1 MEHKNLTI
9 VLQYAN
15 DIVNGKKIACK
26 ETIQAAQRFL
36 DDLEDERYEL
46 RAKDAEFC
54 IQIIEKTF
62 VHIKRTKTGQAYI
75 LEDWQRFIIYNVAAI
90 YLQGTN
96 ERKYKEAFI
105 FLPRKN
111 SKTFFASAL
120 AWALS
125 LMERNYYSVLYI
137 IATKL
142 DRALESF
149 DNILENLEAMG
160 EKKNFRILNNNS
172 EHSINR
178 SFYDSD
184 GLKTGAIKIQAL
196 ASDAKKADGLN
207 ANIIIL
213 DEIHGYKNANEYFVY
228 KQAMKA
234 YINKLLIGITTAGN
248 NMNSFCYQR
257 LLYCQKILDQE
268 VEDEQYFVFITKAD
282 NPDDYTNPV
291 EHEKANPNYGV
302 TIREQDIM
310 AEAMQ
315 AQNDPSARSEF
326 LNKSLNI
333 YTNTMAAYF
342 DIGEVQVSDETAYAI
357 LRDKINSQGRVIGI
371 NKPIPIEEL
380 AKLPIQWVGGADLS
394 KMFDLTGA
402 AIYGRYEDIDITIT
416 HGFMPITQAKS
427 KADEDNIPFFWWK
440 DQGWLTLTN
449 SELVDYEE
457 VVKWFKNMKQLGFKI
472 KAVAFDKYNSRDF
485 VRSMEKAKFKMEE
498 AGQQFWKKSEAFREI
513 ERKIKEKKFTYL
525 SSKAFEYCI
534 SNVKANEDAEER
546 VRFEKV
552 AENFRI
558 DLFDAT
564 VVAVKQA
571 IIIRDKSRKFN
582 TWF

>member
-1 MEHKNLTI
+1 MEFKNLET
-9 VLQYAN
+9 VKSYAKAVV
-15 DIVNGKKIACK
+15 DGSKIACK
-26 ETIQAAQRFL
+26 ELIQAAQRFL
-36 DDLEDERYEL
+36 DDLEDERYEI

-54 IQIIEKTF
+54 IGIIEKTF
-62 VHIKRTKTGQAYI
+62 VHIKGTAKGQPYI
-75 LEDWQRFIIYNVAAI
+75 LEDWQRFIVYNVAAI

-125 LMERNYYSVLYI
+125 LLERNYFSVLYI
-137 IATKL
+137 VATKL
-142 DRALESF
+142 DRALEGF
-149 DNILENLEAMG
+149 NNILENLEMMG
-160 EKKNFRILNNNS
+160 EKQNFRVLDNNS

-178 SFYDSD
+178 SFYDAD
-184 GLKTGAIKIQAL
+184 GRKTGAMKIQAL

-207 ANIIIL
+207 ANIFIL
-213 DEIHGYKNANEYFVY
+213 DEIHAYKNANEYFVY
-228 KQAMKA
+228 KQAQKA
-234 YINKLLIGITTAGN
+234 YVNKLLIGITTAGS

-257 LLYCQKILDQE
+257 LNYCQKVLNKE
-268 VEDEQYFVFITKAD
+268 VEDEQYFIFICKAD
-282 NPDDYTNPV
+282 NPDDYTNPI
-291 EHEKANPNYGV
+291 EHEKANPNYNV
-302 TIREQDIM
+302 TIRAADIM
-310 AEAMQ
+310 ADAMQ
-315 AQNDPSARSEF
+315 AQNDPSARDEF

-333 YTNTMAAYF
+333 YTNTMSSYF
-342 DIGEVQVSDETAYAI
+342 NMAEVQISDEAA
-357 LRDKINSQGRVIGI
+357 
-371 NKPIPIEEL
+371 NKELEAKLGGPVTLEAL
-380 AKLPIQWVGGADLS
+380 AKLPVQWFGGADLS

-402 AIYGRYEDIDITIT
+402 CIYGRYEEIDITIT
-416 HGFMPITQAKS
+416 HGFIPVTQAKA
-427 KADEDNIPFFWWK
+427 KAEEDNIPFFWWEE
-440 DQGWLTLTN
+440 QGWLTMTN

-457 VVKWFKNMKQLGFKI
+457 VVKWFKKMKEMGFKV

-485 VRSMEKAKFKMEE
+485 VRSMERQKFRMEE

-513 ERKIKEKKFTYL
+513 ERKIKSKQFTYL
-525 SSKAFEYCI
+525 QSKAFEYCI

-552 AENFRI
+552 GDNFRI

-571 IIIRDKSRKFN
+571 IIARDKKTKLN
-582 TWF
+582 TWL

>member
-1 MEHKNLTI
+1 MNYAKSI
-9 VLQYAN
+9 VS
-15 DIVNGKKIACK
+15 GKKIACK
-26 ETIQAAQRFL
+26 ELIQAAQRFL
-36 DDLEDERYEL
+36 DDLNDERYEIKH
-46 RAKDAEFC
+46 KDAEFV
-54 IQIIEKTF
+54 IGIIEKTF
-62 VHIKRTKTGQAYI
+62 VHIKGTAKGKPFI
-75 LEDWQRFIIYNVAAI
+75 LEDWERFICYNVAAI
-90 YLQGTN
+90 YLAGTD

-125 LMERNYYSVLYI
+125 LLERKYFSVLYI

-142 DRALESF
+142 DRALEAF
-149 DNILENLEAMG
+149 NNILENLEMMG
-160 EKKNFRILNNNS
+160 EKQNFRVLDNNS

-178 SFYDSD
+178 SFYDAD
-184 GLKTGAIKIQAL
+184 GSKIGAMKIQAL
-196 ASDAKKADGLN
+196 AADSKKADGLN
-207 ANIIIL
+207 GNIFIL
-213 DEIHGYKNANEYFVY
+213 DEIHAYKSANDYFVY

-257 LLYCQKILDQE
+257 LQYCQKILNKE
-268 VEDEQYFVFITKAD
+268 VEDEQYFIFITKAD
-282 NPDDYTNPV
+282 NPEDYTNPI

-302 TIREQDIM
+302 TIREADIM
-310 AEAMQ
+310 AEALQ

-342 DIGEVQVSDETAYAI
+342 DMGEIQVSDEEAYQNLKAKMK
-357 LRDKINSQGRVIGI
+357 LPED
-371 NKPIPIEEL
+371 KPIPIEAI
-380 AKLPIQWVGGADLS
+380 AKLPVQWFGGADLS

-402 AIYGRYEDIDITIT
+402 CIYGRYEEIDITIT
-416 HGFMPITQAKS
+416 HGFIPITQAKA

-440 DQGWLTLTN
+440 DCGWLTMTN

-457 VVKWFKNMKQLGFKI
+457 VVKWFKNMRNLGFKI

-485 VRSMEKAKFKMEE
+485 VRSMEKQRFKMEE

-513 ERKIKEKKFTYL
+513 ERKIKAKQFTFL
-525 SSKAFEYCI
+525 SNKAFEYCI

-552 AENFRI
+552 GDNFRI

-571 IIIRDKSRKFN
+571 IIARDKNSKIN
-582 TWF
+582 TWFN

>member
-1 MEHKNLTI
+1 LERKNFNR
-9 VLQYAN
+9 VLNYAN
-15 DIVNGKKIACK
+15 EIVNRKKIACK
-26 ETIQAAQRFL
+26 ELIQAAQRFL
-36 DDLEDERYEL
+36 DDLENDQYEI
-46 RAKDAEFC
+46 RHKDAEFC
-54 IQIIEKTF
+54 IGIIEKTF
-62 VHIKRTKTGQAYI
+62 IHIKGTAKGKPYI
-75 LEDWQRFIIYNVAAI
+75 LEDWQLFIIYNVAAI
-90 YLQGTN
+90 YLKGTD

-111 SKTFFASAL
+111 SKTFFASAI

-125 LMERNYYSVLYI
+125 LLERKYYSVLYI
-137 IATKL
+137 VATKL
-142 DRALESF
+142 DRALEAF
-149 DNILENLEAMG
+149 NNILENLEAMG
-160 EKKNFRILNNNS
+160 EKQNFRVLDNNS

-178 SFYDSD
+178 SFYDEE
-184 GLKTGAIKIQAL
+184 GIKTGAIKIQAL
-196 ASDAKKADGLN
+196 AADSKKADGLN
-207 ANIIIL
+207 GNIFIL
-213 DEIHGYKNANEYFVY
+213 DELHGYKSANDYFVY

-234 YINKLLIGITTAGN
+234 YINKLLIGITTAGS

-257 LLYCQKILDQE
+257 LQYCQKILNKE
-268 VEDEQYFVFITKAD
+268 VEDEQYFIFITKAD
-282 NPDDYTNPV
+282 DPEDYTNPI
-291 EHEKANPNYGV
+291 EHEKANPNYNV
-302 TIREQDIM
+302 TIRAVDIM
-310 AEAMQ
+310 ADAMQ

-342 DIGEVQVSDETAYAI
+342 EMGEVQVSDEEASKELKAK
-357 LRDKINSQGRVIGI
+357 LKIPED
-371 NKPIPIEEL
+371 KPIPLTAL
-380 AKLPIQWVGGADLS
+380 AKLPVQWFGGADLS

-402 AIYGRYEDIDITIT
+402 CIYGRYEEIDITIT
-416 HGFMPITQAKS
+416 HGFIPITQAKA
-427 KADEDNIPFFWWK
+427 KAEEDNIPFFWWK
-440 DQGWLTLTN
+440 DCGWLTMTN

-457 VVKWFKNMKQLGFKI
+457 VVKWFKSMRELGFKI

-485 VRSMEKAKFKMEE
+485 VRSMERQKFKMEE

-513 ERKIKEKKFTYL
+513 ERSIKKKAFTYL

-552 AENFRI
+552 GDNFRI

-571 IIIRDKSRKFN
+571 IIARDKNKKIN

>member
-1 MEHKNLTI
+1 MEHKNLEV
-9 VLQYAN
+9 VLNYAN
-15 DIVNGKKIACK
+15 NIISGKKIACK

-36 DDLEDERYEL
+36 DDLEDSRYEL
-46 RAKDAEFC
+46 RAKDAEFV
-54 IQIIEKTF
+54 IGIIEKTF
-62 VHIKRTKTGQAYI
+62 IHIKGTMKGKPYI

-90 YLQGTN
+90 YIAGTD

-111 SKTFFASAL
+111 TKTFFASAL

-142 DRALESF
+142 DRALEAF
-149 DNILENLEAMG
+149 NNILENLEAMG
-160 EKKNFRILNNNS
+160 EKQNFRILDNNS

-184 GLKTGAIKIQAL
+184 GKKTGAIKIQAL

-207 ANIIIL
+207 SNIIIL

-234 YINKLLIGITTAGN
+234 YVNKLLIGITTAGN

-257 LLYCQKILDQE
+257 LQYCQKILDKE
-268 VEDEQYFVFITKAD
+268 VEDEQYFIFITKAD
-282 NPDDYTNPV
+282 DPDNYTDPI
-291 EHEKANPNYGV
+291 EHEKANPNYNV
-302 TIREQDIM
+302 TIRSQDIM

-315 AQNDPSARSEF
+315 AQNDISARSEF

-333 YTNTMAAYF
+333 YTNTMSAYF
-342 DIGEVQVSDETAYAI
+342 NIGEVQVSDETAYAE
-357 LRDKINSQGRVIGI
+357 LKEKLKIPAD
-371 NKPIPIEEL
+371 KPIPLEAL
-380 AKLPIQWVGGADLS
+380 AALKIQWVGGADLS

-402 AIYGRYEDIDITIT
+402 AIYGRYEDIDIAIT
-416 HGFMPITQAKS
+416 HGFMPVTQAKA

-457 VVKWFKNMKQLGFKI
+457 VVKWFKAMRDKGFKVKI
-472 KAVAFDKYNSRDF
+472 VAFDKYNSRDF
-485 VRSMEKAKFKMEE
+485 VRSMERQKFKMEE

-525 SSKAFEYCI
+525 TSKAFEYCI

-546 VRFEKV
+546 IRFEKV

-571 IIIRDKSRKFN
+571 IIIRDKNSKLN

>member
-1 MEHKNLTI
+1 MLLEHKNFNG
-9 VLQYAN
+9 VLAYAN
-15 DIVNGKKIACK
+15 DIISGKRIACK
-26 ETIQAAQRFL
+26 ELKQACQRFL
-36 DDLEDERYEL
+36 DDLNDERYEL
-46 RAKDAEFC
+46 KNKDAEFC

-62 VHIKRTKTGQAYI
+62 VHIKGTAKGKPYL
-75 LEDWQRFIIYNVAAI
+75 LEDWQKFIIYNVAGI
-90 YLQGTN
+90 YLKGTN

-125 LMERNYYSVLYI
+125 LLERNYYSVLYI

-142 DRALESF
+142 DRALEAF
-149 DNILENLEAMG
+149 YNILENLEAMG
-160 EKKNFRILNNNS
+160 EKKNFRILDNNS

-178 SFYDSD
+178 SFYDAD
-184 GLKTGAIKIQAL
+184 GKKSGAIKIQAL

-207 ANIIIL
+207 GNIFVL
-213 DEIHGYKNANEYFVY
+213 DEIHAYKSANDYFVY

-234 YINKLLIGITTAGN
+234 YVNKLLIGITTAGS

-257 LLYCQKILDQE
+257 LQYCQKILNKE
-268 VEDEQYFVFITKAD
+268 VEDEQYFIFITKAD
-282 NPDDYTNPV
+282 NPDDYTNPI
-291 EHEKANPNYGV
+291 EHEKANPNYNV
-302 TIREQDIM
+302 TIRAQDIE

-333 YTNTMAAYF
+333 YTNTMSAYF
-342 DIGEVQVSDETAYAI
+342 DIGEVQYSDEEAYKELQAKLKIPKGKAI
-357 LRDKINSQGRVIGI
+357 PL
-371 NKPIPIEEL
+371 ETL
-380 AKLPIQWVGGADLS
+380 AKLPNVHWFGGADLS

-402 AIYGRYEDIDITIT
+402 CIYGRYEDIDITIA
-416 HGFMPITQAKS
+416 HGFIPITQAKA
-427 KADEDNIPFFWWK
+427 KAEEDNIPFFWWEEK
-440 DQGWLTLTN
+440 KWLTMTN

-457 VVKWFKNMKQLGFKI
+457 VVKWFKNMRDNIGFKI

-485 VRSMEKAKFKMEE
+485 VRSMEKQRFKMEE

-513 ERKIKEKKFTYL
+513 ERKIKAKQFTFL
-525 SSKAFEYCI
+525 ANKAFEYCI

-546 VRFEKV
+546 IRFEKV
-552 AENFRI
+552 GENFRI

-571 IIIRDKSRKFN
+571 IITRDKNKKIN

>member
-1 MEHKNLTI
+1 LEHKNLDT
-9 VLQYAN
+9 VLKYAN
-15 DIVNGKKIACK
+15 DIISGSKVACK
-26 ETIQAAQRFL
+26 ELKQAAQRFL
-36 DDLEDERYEL
+36 DDIKNPKYEL
-46 RAKDAEFC
+46 RAKDAEFV

-62 VHIKRTKTGQAYI
+62 VHIKGTAKGKPYK

-90 YLQGTN
+90 YIAGTN
-96 ERKYKEAFI
+96 ERKYKETFI

-125 LMERNYYSVLYI
+125 LLERNYYSVLYI

-142 DRALESF
+142 DRALEAF
-149 DNILENLEAMG
+149 DNILENLEVMG
-160 EKKNFRILNNNS
+160 EKDNFRILNNNS

-178 SFYDSD
+178 SFYDGD
-184 GLKTGAIKIQAL
+184 GRKTGAIKIQAL

-213 DEIHGYKNANEYFVY
+213 DEIHAYKNANEYFVY

-234 YINKLLIGITTAGN
+234 YVNKLLIGITTAGS

-257 LLYCQKILDQE
+257 LQYCQKVLAGE
-268 VEDEQYFVFITKAD
+268 VEDEQYFIFITKAD
-282 NPDDYTNPV
+282 DPEDYTNPI

-302 TIREQDIM
+302 TIRAQDIL
-310 AEAMQ
+310 AESLQ
-315 AQNDPSARSEF
+315 AQNDPSARDEF

-333 YTNTMAAYF
+333 YTNTMSAYF
-342 DIGEVQVSDETAYAI
+342 NMAEVQISDQAAA
-357 LRDKINSQGRVIGI
+357 
-371 NKPIPIEEL
+371 EEL
-380 AKLPIQWVGGADLS
+380 KQKLGALTIDKLAALPVQWYGGADLS

-402 AIYGRYEDIDITIT
+402 CIYGRYEEIDITIT
-416 HGFMPITQAKS
+416 HGFIPITQAKA
-427 KADEDNIPFFWWK
+427 KAEEDNIPFFWWK
-440 DQGWLTLTN
+440 DQHWLTMTN

-457 VVKWFKNMKQLGFKI
+457 VVKWFKAMREKGFKI

-485 VRSMEKAKFKMEE
+485 VRSMEKQRFKMEE

-513 ERKIKEKKFTYL
+513 ERKIKERKFTYL
-525 SSKAFEYCI
+525 TNKAFEYCI
-534 SNVKANEDAEER
+534 SNVKAVEDAEER

-552 AENFRI
+552 GDNFRI

-571 IIIRDKSRKFN
+571 IIARDKNSKLN

>member
-1 MEHKNLTI
+1 LEFKNLDT
-9 VLQYAN
+9 VLSYAKAVV
-15 DIVNGKKIACK
+15 DGSKVACK
-26 ETIQAAQRFL
+26 ELIQAAQRFL

-54 IQIIEKTF
+54 IGIIEKTF
-62 VHIKRTKTGQAYI
+62 VHIKGTAKGQPYI

-90 YLQGTN
+90 YIAGTN

-125 LMERNYYSVLYI
+125 LLERNYYSVLYI
-137 IATKL
+137 VATKL
-142 DRALESF
+142 DRALEGF
-149 DNILENLEAMG
+149 NNILENLEMMG
-160 EKKNFRILNNNS
+160 EKPNFRVLDNNS

-178 SFYDSD
+178 SFYDAD
-184 GLKTGAIKIQAL
+184 GRKTGAMKIQAL

-207 ANIIIL
+207 ANIFIL
-213 DEIHGYKNANEYFVY
+213 DEIHAYKNANEYFVY
-228 KQAMKA
+228 KQAQKA
-234 YINKLLIGITTAGN
+234 YVNKLLIGITTAGS

-257 LLYCQKILDQE
+257 LNYCQKVLNKE
-268 VEDEQYFVFITKAD
+268 VEDEQYFIFICKAD
-282 NPDDYTNPV
+282 NPDDYTNPI
-291 EHEKANPNYGV
+291 EHEKANPNYNV
-302 TIREQDIM
+302 TIRAADIM
-310 AEAMQ
+310 ADAMQ
-315 AQNDPSARSEF
+315 AQNDPSARDEF

-333 YTNTMAAYF
+333 YTNTMSSYF
-342 DIGEVQVSDETAYAI
+342 NMAEVQISDEAA
-357 LRDKINSQGRVIGI
+357 
-371 NKPIPIEEL
+371 NKELEAKLGGPVTLEAL
-380 AKLPIQWVGGADLS
+380 AKLPVQWFGGADLS

-402 AIYGRYEDIDITIT
+402 CIYGRYEEIDITIT
-416 HGFMPITQAKS
+416 HGFIPVTQAKA
-427 KADEDNIPFFWWK
+427 KAEEDNIPFFWWEE
-440 DQGWLTLTN
+440 QGWLTMTN

-457 VVKWFKNMKQLGFKI
+457 VVKWFKKMKEMGFKV

-485 VRSMEKAKFKMEE
+485 VRSMERQKFRMEE

-513 ERKIKEKKFTYL
+513 ERKIKSKQFTYL
-525 SSKAFEYCI
+525 QSKAFEYCI

-552 AENFRI
+552 GDNFRI

-571 IIIRDKSRKFN
+571 IIARDKKTKLN
-582 TWF
+582 TWL

>member
-1 MEHKNLTI
+1 MDHKNFET
-9 VLQYAN
+9 VLKYAN
-15 DIVNGKKIACK
+15 DIVSGSKIACK
-26 ETIQAAQRFL
+26 ELIQAAQRFL
-36 DDLEDERYEL
+36 DDLKDERYEL
-46 RAKDAEFC
+46 RAKDAEFV
-54 IQIIEKTF
+54 IGIIEKTF
-62 VHIKRTKTGQAYI
+62 VHIKGTAKGKPYL
-75 LEDWQRFIIYNVAAI
+75 LEDWQKFIVYNCAAI
-90 YLQGTN
+90 YLKETD

-120 AWALS
+120 SWALS
-125 LMERNYYSVLYI
+125 LLERNYYSVLYI
-137 IATKL
+137 VATKL
-142 DRALESF
+142 DRALEAF
-149 DNILENLEAMG
+149 NNILENLEAMG
-160 EKKNFRILNNNS
+160 EKENFRILDNNN

-178 SFYDSD
+178 SFYNNE
-184 GLKTGAIKIQAL
+184 GTKTGAIKIQAL
-196 ASDAKKADGLN
+196 AADEKKADGLN

-213 DEIHGYKNANEYFVY
+213 DEIHAYKSANAYFVY

-234 YINKLLIGITTAGN
+234 YINKLLIGITTAGS

-257 LLYCQKILDQE
+257 LQYCQKVLNKE
-268 VEDEQYFVFITKAD
+268 VEDEQYFIFITKAD
-282 NPDDYTNPV
+282 NPDDYTNPI
-291 EHEKANPNYGV
+291 EHEKANPNYRV
-302 TIREQDIM
+302 TIREADIM
-310 AEAMQ
+310 AEALQ

-333 YTNTMAAYF
+333 YTNTMSAYF
-342 DIGEVQVSDETAYAI
+342 DISEVQFSNEEAEKA
-357 LRDKINSQGRVIGI
+357 LRAKLKIAD
-371 NKPIPIEEL
+371 NKPIPIT
-380 AKLPIQWVGGADLS
+380 AIAALPIQWFGGADLS

-402 AIYGRYEDIDITIT
+402 CLYGRYEDIDITIT
-416 HGFMPITQAKS
+416 HGFIPITQAKA
-427 KADEDNIPFFWWK
+427 KAEEDNIPFFWWME
-440 DQGWLTLTN
+440 QGWLTMTN

-457 VVKWFKNMKQLGFKI
+457 VVKWFKAMREHGFKI
-472 KAVAFDKYNSRDF
+472 RAVAFDKYNSRDF
-485 VRSMEKAKFKMEE
+485 VRSMEKQRFKMEE

-552 AENFRI
+552 GDNFRI

-571 IIIRDKSRKFN
+571 IIARDKSTKIN

>member
-1 MEHKNLTI
+1 MNSILDGTK
-9 VLQYAN
+9 V
-15 DIVNGKKIACK
+15 ACK
-26 ETIQAAQRFL
+26 ELIQAAQRFL
-36 DDLEDERYEL
+36 DDLADPRYEL

-54 IQIIEKTF
+54 IQLIENTF
-62 VHIKRTKTGQAYI
+62 IHVKGTAKGKPYI

-90 YLQGTN
+90 YIKGTD

-125 LMERNYYSVLYI
+125 LLERNYYSVVYI
-137 IATKL
+137 VATKL
-142 DRALESF
+142 DRALEAF
-149 DNILENLEAMG
+149 YNILENLEAMN
-160 EKKNFRILNNNS
+160 EKKKFRILDNNS
-172 EHSINR
+172 EHSISR
-178 SFYDSD
+178 SFYDD
-184 GLKTGAIKIQAL
+184 QGLKTGAVKIQAL
-196 ASDAKKADGLN
+196 AADSKKADGLN
-207 ANIIIL
+207 GNIFIL
-213 DEIHGYKNANEYFVY
+213 DEIHAYKSANDYFVY

-234 YINKLLIGITTAGN
+234 YVNKLLIGITTAGS

-257 LLYCQKILDQE
+257 LQYCQKILGKE
-268 VEDEQYFVFITKAD
+268 VEDEQYFIFITKAD
-282 NPDDYTNPV
+282 NPDDYTNAI
-291 EHEKANPNYGV
+291 EHEKANPNYEI
-302 TIREQDIM
+302 TIRAVDIM

-315 AQNDPSARSEF
+315 AQNDPAARSEF

-342 DIGEVQVSDETAYAI
+342 DIPEVQVSNEAAEKE
-357 LRDKINSQGRVIGI
+357 LREAAGVIGDG
-371 NKPIPIEEL
+371 PIPLEAI
-380 AKLPIQWVGGADLS
+380 AKLPIVWYGGADLS

-402 AIYGRYEDIDITIT
+402 CIYGRYEDIEISIS
-416 HGFMPITQAKS
+416 HGFIPITQAKA

-440 DQGWLTLTN
+440 DQGWLTMTN

-457 VVKWFKNMKQLGFKI
+457 VVKWFKSMREKGFKI
-472 KAVAFDKYNSRDF
+472 KCVAFDKYNSRDF
-485 VRSMEKAKFKMEE
+485 VRSMEKQKFKMEE
-498 AGQQFWKKSEAFREI
+498 AGQQYWKKSEAFREI
-513 ERKIKEKKFTYL
+513 ERHIKKKKFTYL
-525 SSKAFEYCI
+525 SNKAFEYCI

-552 AENFRI
+552 GENFRI

-571 IIIRDKSRKFN
+571 IIARDKKSKLN
-582 TWF
+582 TWL

>member
-1 MEHKNLTI
+1 MDYVHSIL
-9 VLQYAN
+9 
-15 DIVNGKKIACK
+15 DGSKIACK
-26 ETIQAAQRFL
+26 ELKQAAQRFL
-36 DDLEDERYEL
+36 DDLQDPRYEL
-46 RAKDAEFC
+46 RSKDAEFC
-54 IQIIEKTF
+54 IGIIEKTF
-62 VHIKRTKTGQAYI
+62 VHIKGTAKGQPYI

-90 YLQGTN
+90 YIKGTN
-96 ERKYKEAFI
+96 ERKYKETFI

-125 LMERNYYSVLYI
+125 LLERNYYSVLYI

-142 DRALESF
+142 DRALEAF

-160 EKKNFRILNNNS
+160 EKQHFRILNNNS

-178 SFYDSD
+178 SFYDQH
-184 GLKTGAIKIQAL
+184 GNKTGALKIQAL

-213 DEIHGYKNANEYFVY
+213 DEIHAYKNANEYFVY

-234 YINKLLIGITTAGN
+234 YINKLLIGITTAGS

-257 LLYCQKILDQE
+257 LQYCQKILNKE
-268 VEDEQYFVFITKAD
+268 IEDEQYFIFITKAD
-282 NPDDYTNPV
+282 DPEDYTNPI
-291 EHEKANPNYGV
+291 EHEKANPNYNV
-302 TIREQDIM
+302 TIRPQDIM

-315 AQNDPSARSEF
+315 AQNDPAARSEF

-342 DIGEVQVSDETAYAI
+342 EMAEVQISDQEAAKI
-357 LRDKINSQGRVIGI
+357 LKEELKIADQD
-371 NKPIPIEEL
+371 PIPL
-380 AKLPIQWVGGADLS
+380 AALAALPIQWHGGADLS
-394 KMFDLTGA
+394 KMFDLTGVS
-402 AIYGRYEDIDITIT
+402 IYGRYKEIDIAIT
-416 HGFMPITQAKS
+416 HGFMPITQAKA
-427 KADEDNIPFFWWK
+427 KADQDNIPFFWWK
-440 DQGWLTLTN
+440 DLGWLTLCN
-449 SELVDYEE
+449 DEIVNYED
-457 VVKWFKNMKQLGFKI
+457 VVKWFKAMRDLGFKI

-485 VRSMEKAKFKMEE
+485 ERSMIKQRFKMEE
-498 AGQQFWKKSEAFREI
+498 SGQQYWKKSEAFREI
-513 ERKIKEKKFTYL
+513 ERSIKKKMFTYL

-546 VRFEKV
+546 IRFEKV
-552 AENFRI
+552 SENFRI

-564 VVAVKQA
+564 VMAVKSA
-571 IIIRDKSRKFN
+571 IIARDKKSKLN
-582 TWF
+582 TWL

>member
-1 MEHKNLTI
+1 MEHKNLEI
-9 VLQYAN
+9 VLNYAKS
-15 DIVNGKKIACK
+15 IISGKKIACK
-26 ETIQAAQRFL
+26 ELIQAAQRFL
-36 DDLEDERYEL
+36 DDINNDQYEL
-46 RAKDAEFC
+46 RAKDAEFV
-54 IQIIEKTF
+54 IGIIEKTF
-62 VHIKRTKTGQAYI
+62 VHIKGTLKGQPYI

-90 YLQGTN
+90 YIAGTN
-96 ERKYKEAFI
+96 ERKYKETFI

-125 LMERNYYSVLYI
+125 LLERNYYSVLYI

-142 DRALESF
+142 DRALEAF
-149 DNILENLEAMG
+149 NNILENLEAMG
-160 EKKNFRILNNNS
+160 EKQNFRILDNNS

-178 SFYDSD
+178 SFYDQD
-184 GLKTGAIKIQAL
+184 GNKTGALKIQAL

-213 DEIHGYKNANEYFVY
+213 DEIHAYKNANEYFVY

-234 YINKLLIGITTAGN
+234 YVNKLLIGITTAGS

-257 LLYCQKILDQE
+257 LQYCQKVLNKE
-268 VEDEQYFVFITKAD
+268 VDDEQYFIFITKAD
-282 NPDDYTNPV
+282 DAEDYTNPI
-291 EHEKANPNYGV
+291 EHEKANPNYNV
-302 TIREQDIM
+302 TIRAQDIM
-310 AEAMQ
+310 ADALQ
-315 AQNDPSARSEF
+315 AQNDISARSEF

-333 YTNTMAAYF
+333 YTNTMSAYF
-342 DIGEVQVSDETAYAI
+342 DIAEVQISNEESLKELQQKLKLPED
-357 LRDKINSQGRVIGI
+357 
-371 NKPIPIEEL
+371 KPIPIEAL
-380 AKLPIQWVGGADLS
+380 AALPVQWFGGADLS

-402 AIYGRYEDIDITIT
+402 CIYGRYEDIDITIT
-416 HGFMPITQAKS
+416 HGFIPITQAKA

-457 VVKWFKNMKQLGFKI
+457 VVKWFKSMREKGFKI

-485 VRSMEKAKFKMEE
+485 VRSMEKQKFKMEE

-513 ERKIKEKKFTYL
+513 ERSIKKKKFTYL

-552 AENFRI
+552 GDNFRI

-571 IIIRDKSRKFN
+571 IIARDKNKKIN

>member
-1 MEHKNLTI
+1 LEHKNFEV
-9 VLQYAN
+9 VLKYAN
-15 DIVNGKKIACK
+15 DIVSGKRVACK
-26 ETIQAAQRFL
+26 ELIQAAQRFL
-36 DDLEDERYEL
+36 DDLNDERYEI
-46 RAKDAEFC
+46 RYKDAEFC
-54 IQIIEKTF
+54 IGIIEKTF
-62 VHIKRTKTGQAYI
+62 VHIKGTAKGKPYL
-75 LEDWQRFIIYNVAAI
+75 LEDWQKFIVYNVSAI
-90 YLQGTN
+90 YLAGTD

-125 LMERNYYSVLYI
+125 LLERKYYSIVYI

-149 DNILENLEAMG
+149 YNILENLEIMG
-160 EKKNFRILNNNS
+160 EKQNFRILDNNS

-178 SFYDSD
+178 SFYDED
-184 GLKTGAIKIQAL
+184 GAKIGAIKIQAL
-196 ASDAKKADGLN
+196 ASDSKKADGLN
-207 ANIIIL
+207 ANFFIL
-213 DEIHGYKNANEYFVY
+213 DEIHAYKNANEYFVY
-228 KQAMKA
+228 KQAQKS
-234 YINKLLIGITTAGN
+234 YVNKLLIGITTAGS

-257 LLYCQKILDQE
+257 LQYCQKVLNKE
-268 VEDEQYFVFITKAD
+268 VEDEQYFIFITKAD

-291 EHEKANPNYGV
+291 EHEKANPNYNV
-302 TIREQDIM
+302 TIRAQDIL
-310 AEAMQ
+310 AESLQ

-333 YTNTMAAYF
+333 YTNTMTAYF
-342 DIGEVQVSDETAYAI
+342 DIGEVQVSDEDAQMELKKKLSIPA
-357 LRDKINSQGRVIGI
+357 DQ
-371 NKPIPIEEL
+371 PIPIEKL
-380 AKLPIQWVGGADLS
+380 ATLKNVQWFGGADLS

-402 AIYGRYEDIDITIT
+402 CIYGRYEDIDITIT
-416 HGFMPITQAKS
+416 HGFIPITQAKA

-440 DQGWLTLTN
+440 DKGWLTMTN

-457 VVKWFKNMKQLGFKI
+457 VVKWFVSMRNKGFKI

-485 VRSMEKAKFKMEE
+485 VRSMERQKFKMEE
-498 AGQQFWKKSEAFREI
+498 AGQQFWKKSEAFREM
-513 ERKIKEKKFTYL
+513 ERKIKARQFTFL

-534 SNVKANEDAEER
+534 ANVKATEDAEER

-552 AENFRI
+552 GDNFRI

-571 IIIRDKSRKFN
+571 IISRDKNKKIN
-582 TWF
+582 TWFD

>member
-1 MEHKNLTI
+1 LEFKNLDI
-9 VLQYAN
+9 VLSYAQA
-15 DIVNGKKIACK
+15 IVDGSKVACK
-26 ETIQAAQRFL
+26 ELIQAAQRFL
-36 DDLEDERYEL
+36 DDLNDERYEL

-54 IQIIEKTF
+54 IGIIEKTF
-62 VHIKRTKTGQAYI
+62 VHIKGTAKGQPYI
-75 LEDWQRFIIYNVAAI
+75 LEDWQRFIVYNVAAI
-90 YLQGTN
+90 YLKGTN

-125 LMERNYYSVLYI
+125 LLERNYYSVLYI

-142 DRALESF
+142 DRALEAF
-149 DNILENLEAMG
+149 NNILENLEMMG
-160 EKKNFRILNNNS
+160 EKQNFRVLDNNS

-178 SFYDSD
+178 SFYDAD
-184 GLKTGAIKIQAL
+184 GRKTGAMKIQAL

-207 ANIIIL
+207 ANIFIL
-213 DEIHGYKNANEYFVY
+213 DEIHAYKNANEYFVY
-228 KQAMKA
+228 KQAQKA
-234 YINKLLIGITTAGN
+234 YVNKLLIGITTAGS

-257 LLYCQKILDQE
+257 LQYCQKVLAKE
-268 VEDEQYFVFITKAD
+268 VEDEQYFIFITKAD
-282 NPDDYTNPV
+282 NPDDYTNPI
-291 EHEKANPNYGV
+291 EHEKANPNYNV
-302 TIREQDIM
+302 TIRAADIM
-310 AEAMQ
+310 ADAMQ
-315 AQNDPSARSEF
+315 AQNDPSARDEF

-333 YTNTMAAYF
+333 YTNTMSSYFNMAEVQISEEAAYK
-342 DIGEVQVSDETAYAI
+342 DLEAKLGQPVTLEA
-357 LRDKINSQGRVIGI
+357 
-371 NKPIPIEEL
+371 L
-380 AKLPIQWVGGADLS
+380 AKLPVQWFGGADLS

-402 AIYGRYEDIDITIT
+402 CIYGRYEDIDITIT
-416 HGFMPITQAKS
+416 HGFIPVTQAKA
-427 KADEDNIPFFWWK
+427 KAEEDNIPFFWWEE
-440 DQGWLTLTN
+440 QGWLTMTN

-457 VVKWFKNMKQLGFKI
+457 VVKWFKRMKEMGFRI

-485 VRSMEKAKFKMEE
+485 VRSMERQKFKMEE

-513 ERKIKEKKFTYL
+513 ERKIKAKQFTYL
-525 SSKAFEYCI
+525 QSKAFEYCI

-552 AENFRI
+552 GDNFRI

-571 IIIRDKSRKFN
+571 IIARDKKSKLN
-582 TWF
+582 TWL

>member
-1 MEHKNLTI
+1 MLLEHKNFNVVLT
-9 VLQYAN
+9 YAKEV
-15 DIVNGKKIACK
+15 ISGKRIACK
-26 ETIQAAQRFL
+26 ELKQACQRFL
-36 DDLEDERYEL
+36 DDLNDERYEL
-46 RAKDAEFC
+46 KKKDAEFC

-62 VHIKRTKTGQAYI
+62 THIKGTAKGQPYI
-75 LEDWQRFIIYNVAAI
+75 LEDWQKFIIYNVAGI
-90 YLQGTN
+90 YLKGTN

-125 LMERNYYSVLYI
+125 LLERNYYSVLYI

-142 DRALESF
+142 DRALEAF
-149 DNILENLEAMG
+149 YNILENLEAMG
-160 EKKNFRILNNNS
+160 EKKNFRILDNNS

-178 SFYDSD
+178 SFYDAEGKKS
-184 GLKTGAIKIQAL
+184 GAIKIQAL

-207 ANIIIL
+207 GNIFVL
-213 DEIHGYKNANEYFVY
+213 DEIHAYKSANDYFVY

-234 YINKLLIGITTAGN
+234 YVNKLLIGITTAGS

-257 LLYCQKILDQE
+257 LQYCQKVLNKE
-268 VEDEQYFVFITKAD
+268 VEDEQYFIFITKAD
-282 NPDDYTNPV
+282 NPDDYTNPI
-291 EHEKANPNYGV
+291 EHEKANPNYNV
-302 TIREQDIM
+302 TIRAQDIE
-310 AEAMQ
+310 ADAMQ
-315 AQNDPSARSEF
+315 AQNDPSARGEF

-333 YTNTMAAYF
+333 YTNTMSAYF
-342 DIGEVQVSDETAYAI
+342 DIGEVQYSDEQAYKE
-357 LRDKINSQGRVIGI
+357 LQEKLNLKD
-371 NKPIPIEEL
+371 KPITFEAL
-380 AKLPIQWVGGADLS
+380 AKLPNVHWFGGADLS

-402 AIYGRYEDIDITIT
+402 CIYGRYEDIDIAIT
-416 HGFMPITQAKS
+416 HGFIPITQAKA
-427 KADEDNIPFFWWK
+427 KADEDNIPFFWWEEK
-440 DQGWLTLTN
+440 KWLTMTN

-457 VVKWFKNMKQLGFKI
+457 VVKWFKNMRDNVGFKI

-485 VRSMEKAKFKMEE
+485 VRSMEKQRFKMEE

-513 ERKIKEKKFTYL
+513 ERKIKSKQFTFL
-525 SSKAFEYCI
+525 SNKAFEYCI

-571 IIIRDKSRKFN
+571 IIARDKNKKIN

>member
-1 MEHKNLTI
+1 LEFKNLET
-9 VLQYAN
+9 VKSYAKAVV
-15 DIVNGKKIACK
+15 DGSKVACK
-26 ETIQAAQRFL
+26 ELIQAAQRFL

-54 IQIIEKTF
+54 IGIIEKTF
-62 VHIKRTKTGQAYI
+62 VHIKGTAKGQPYI
-75 LEDWQRFIIYNVAAI
+75 LEDWQRFIVYNVAAI
-90 YLQGTN
+90 YLKGTN

-125 LMERNYYSVLYI
+125 LLERNYFSVLYI
-137 IATKL
+137 VATKL
-142 DRALESF
+142 DRALEGF
-149 DNILENLEAMG
+149 NNILENLEMMG
-160 EKKNFRILNNNS
+160 EKANFRVLDNNS

-178 SFYDSD
+178 SFYDAD
-184 GLKTGAIKIQAL
+184 GRKTGAMKIQAL

-207 ANIIIL
+207 ANIFIL
-213 DEIHGYKNANEYFVY
+213 DEIHAYKNANEYFVY
-228 KQAMKA
+228 KQAQKA
-234 YINKLLIGITTAGN
+234 YVNKLLIGITTAGS

-257 LLYCQKILDQE
+257 LNYCQKVLNKE
-268 VEDEQYFVFITKAD
+268 VEDEQYFIFITKAD
-282 NPDDYTNPV
+282 NPDDYTNPI
-291 EHEKANPNYGV
+291 EHEKANPNYNV
-302 TIREQDIM
+302 TIRAADIM
-310 AEAMQ
+310 ADAMQ
-315 AQNDPSARSEF
+315 AQNDPSARDEF

-333 YTNTMAAYF
+333 YTNTMSSYF
-342 DIGEVQVSDETAYAI
+342 NMAKVQISDEAAHKDLEAKLGQPVTLEA
-357 LRDKINSQGRVIGI
+357 
-371 NKPIPIEEL
+371 L
-380 AKLPIQWVGGADLS
+380 AKLPVQWFGGADLS

-402 AIYGRYEDIDITIT
+402 CIYGRYEEIDISIT
-416 HGFMPITQAKS
+416 HGFIPVTQAKA
-427 KADEDNIPFFWWK
+427 KAEEDNIPFFWWEE
-440 DQGWLTLTN
+440 QGWLTMTN

-457 VVKWFKNMKQLGFKI
+457 VVKWFKRMKEMGFKI

-485 VRSMEKAKFKMEE
+485 VRSMERQKFKMEE

-513 ERKIKEKKFTYL
+513 ERKIKAKQFTYMQ
-525 SSKAFEYCI
+525 SKAFEYCI

-552 AENFRI
+552 GDNFRI

-571 IIIRDKSRKFN
+571 IIARDKKTKLN
-582 TWF
+582 TWL

>member
-1 MEHKNLTI
+1 MHLEHKNFNVVLT
-9 VLQYAN
+9 YAKE
-15 DIVNGKKIACK
+15 VVSGKRVACK
-26 ETIQAAQRFL
+26 ELKQACQRFL
-36 DDLEDERYEL
+36 DDLNDERYEL
-46 RAKDAEFC
+46 KKKDAEFC

-62 VHIKRTKTGQAYI
+62 VHIKGTAKGQPYL
-75 LEDWQRFIIYNVAAI
+75 LEDWQKFIIYNVAGI
-90 YLQGTN
+90 YLKGTN

-125 LMERNYYSVLYI
+125 LLERNYYSVLYI

-142 DRALESF
+142 DRALEAF
-149 DNILENLEAMG
+149 YNILENLEAMG
-160 EKKNFRILNNNS
+160 EKKNFRILDNNS

-178 SFYDSD
+178 SFYDAEGKKS
-184 GLKTGAIKIQAL
+184 GAIKIQAL

-207 ANIIIL
+207 GNIFVL
-213 DEIHGYKNANEYFVY
+213 DEIHAYKSANDYFVY

-234 YINKLLIGITTAGN
+234 YVNKLLIGITTAGS

-257 LLYCQKILDQE
+257 LQYCQKILNKE
-268 VEDEQYFVFITKAD
+268 VEDEQYFIFITKAD
-282 NPDDYTNPV
+282 DPDDYTNPI

-302 TIREQDIM
+302 TIRPQDIE

-333 YTNTMAAYF
+333 YTNTMSAYF
-342 DIGEVQVSDETAYAI
+342 DIGEVQFSDEEAYKELQAK
-357 LRDKINSQGRVIGI
+357 LKLKD
-371 NKPIPIEEL
+371 KPITLEAL
-380 AKLPIQWVGGADLS
+380 AKLPNVHWFGGADLS

-402 AIYGRYEDIDITIT
+402 CIYGRYEDIDIAIT
-416 HGFMPITQAKS
+416 HGFIPITQAKA
-427 KADEDNIPFFWWK
+427 KADEDNIPFFWWQEK
-440 DQGWLTLTN
+440 KWLTMTN

-457 VVKWFKNMKQLGFKI
+457 VVKWFKAIREMGFKI

-485 VRSMEKAKFKMEE
+485 VRSMEKQRFKMEE

-513 ERKIKEKKFTYL
+513 ERKIKAKQFTFL
-525 SSKAFEYCI
+525 SNKAFEYCI

-546 VRFEKV
+546 IRFEKV

-571 IIIRDKSRKFN
+571 IIARDKNKKIN

>member
-1 MEHKNLTI
+1 MEHKNLDI
-9 VLQYAN
+9 VLKYCERIL
-15 DIVNGKKIACK
+15 DGSKIACK
-26 ETIQAAQRFL
+26 ELKQSAQRFL
-36 DDLEDERYEL
+36 DDLQDPRYEL
-46 RAKDAEFC
+46 RSKDAEFV
-54 IQIIEKTF
+54 IGIIEKTF
-62 VHIKRTKTGQAYI
+62 THIKGTKKGQPYI
-75 LEDWQRFIIYNVAAI
+75 LEEWQKFIIYNVAAI
-90 YLQGTN
+90 YIKGTD
-96 ERKYKEAFI
+96 ERKYKETFI

-125 LMERNYYSVLYI
+125 LLERNYYSVLYI

-142 DRALESF
+142 DRALEAF

-160 EKKNFRILNNNS
+160 ESKNFRILNNNN
-172 EHSINR
+172 EHSIVR
-178 SFYDSD
+178 SFYDS
-184 GLKTGAIKIQAL
+184 GGKKTGAMKIQAL

-213 DEIHGYKNANEYFVY
+213 DEIHAYRNANEYFVY

-234 YINKLLIGITTAGN
+234 YINKLLIGITTAGS

-257 LLYCQKILDQE
+257 LNYCQKILNKE
-268 VEDEQYFVFITKAD
+268 VEDEQYFIFITKAD
-282 NPDDYTNPV
+282 DPDDYTNPI
-291 EHEKANPNYGV
+291 EHEKANPNYNV
-302 TIREQDIM
+302 TIRPVDIM

-315 AQNDPSARSEF
+315 AQNDPAARSEF

-342 DIGEVQVSDETAYAI
+342 DMGEIQVSDEFAFNE
-357 LRDKINSQGRVIGI
+357 LEKKIGSPVTL
-371 NKPIPIEEL
+371 ESL
-380 AKLPIQWVGGADLS
+380 SKLPIAWYGGADLS

-402 AIYGRYEDIDITIT
+402 CIYGRYEDIDITIT
-416 HGFMPITQAKS
+416 HGFIPITQAKA

-440 DQGWLTLTN
+440 DQGWLTMTN
-449 SELVDYEE
+449 SDLVDYEE
-457 VVKWFKNMKQLGFKI
+457 VVKWFKAKKEMGFKI

-485 VRSMEKAKFKMEE
+485 VRSMERQKFKMAE

-513 ERKIKEKKFTYL
+513 ERKIKEKKFTFL
-525 SSKAFEYCI
+525 HSKAFEYCI

-552 AENFRI
+552 ADNFRI

-564 VVAVKQA
+564 VIAVKEA
-571 IIIRDKSRKFN
+571 IIARDKNNKINS
-582 TWF
+582 WF

>member
-1 MEHKNLTI
+1 LEHKNFNVVLT
-9 VLQYAN
+9 YAKEV
-15 DIVNGKKIACK
+15 ISGKRVACK
-26 ETIQAAQRFL
+26 ELKQACQRFL
-36 DDLEDERYEL
+36 DDLNDERYEL
-46 RAKDAEFC
+46 KHKDAEFC

-62 VHIKRTKTGQAYI
+62 THIKGTAKGQPYL
-75 LEDWQRFIIYNVAAI
+75 LEDWQKFIIYNVAGI
-90 YLQGTN
+90 YLKGTN

-125 LMERNYYSVLYI
+125 LLERNYYSVLYI

-142 DRALESF
+142 DRALEAF
-149 DNILENLEAMG
+149 YNILENLEAMG
-160 EKKNFRILNNNS
+160 EKKNFRILDNNS

-178 SFYDSD
+178 SFYDAD
-184 GLKTGAIKIQAL
+184 GKKSGAIKIQAL

-207 ANIIIL
+207 GNIFVL
-213 DEIHGYKNANEYFVY
+213 DEIHAYKSANDYFVY

-234 YINKLLIGITTAGN
+234 YVNKLLIGITTAGS

-257 LLYCQKILDQE
+257 LQYCQKILNKE
-268 VEDEQYFVFITKAD
+268 VEDEQYFIFITKAD
-282 NPDDYTNPV
+282 NPDDYTNPI

-302 TIREQDIM
+302 TIRPQDIE

-333 YTNTMAAYF
+333 YTNTMSAYF
-342 DIGEVQVSDETAYAI
+342 DIGEVQYSDEEAYKELQAKMK
-357 LRDKINSQGRVIGI
+357 LKD
-371 NKPIPIEEL
+371 KPIPLEAL
-380 AKLPIQWVGGADLS
+380 AKLPNVQWFGGADLS

-402 AIYGRYEDIDITIT
+402 CIYGRYEDIDITIS
-416 HGFMPITQAKS
+416 HGFIPITQAKA
-427 KADEDNIPFFWWK
+427 KAEEDNIPFFWWEEK
-440 DQGWLTLTN
+440 KWLTMTN

-457 VVKWFKNMKQLGFKI
+457 VVKWFKNMRDKLGFKI

-485 VRSMEKAKFKMEE
+485 VRSMEKQKFKMEE

-513 ERKIKEKKFTYL
+513 ERKIKAKQFTFL
-525 SSKAFEYCI
+525 SNKAFEYCI

-552 AENFRI
+552 GENFRI

-571 IIIRDKSRKFN
+571 IIARDKSKKIN

>member
-1 MEHKNLTI
+1 LK
-9 VLQYAN
+9 YAN
-15 DIVNGKKIACK
+15 DILSGSKVACK
-26 ETIQAAQRFL
+26 ELKQAAQRFL
-36 DDLEDERYEL
+36 DDIANPQYEL
-46 RAKDAEFC
+46 RSKDAEFV

-62 VHIKRTKTGQAYI
+62 VHIKGTAKGKPYI

-90 YLQGTN
+90 YIAGTN
-96 ERKYKEAFI
+96 ERKYKETFI

-125 LMERNYYSVLYI
+125 LLERNYYSVLYI

-142 DRALESF
+142 DRALEAF
-149 DNILENLEAMG
+149 DNILENLEVMG
-160 EKKNFRILNNNS
+160 EKDNFRILNNNS

-178 SFYDSD
+178 SFYDQHGDKS
-184 GLKTGAIKIQAL
+184 GAIKIQAL

-213 DEIHGYKNANEYFVY
+213 DEIHAYKNANEYFVY

-234 YINKLLIGITTAGN
+234 YVNKLLIGITTAGS
-248 NMNSFCYQR
+248 NMSSFCYQR
-257 LLYCQKILDQE
+257 LQYCQKVLNKE
-268 VEDEQYFVFITKAD
+268 VEDEQYFIFITKAD
-282 NPDDYTNPV
+282 NPEDYTNPI

-302 TIREQDIM
+302 TIRAQDIM
-310 AEAMQ
+310 AESLQ
-315 AQNDPSARSEF
+315 AQNDPSARDEF

-333 YTNTMAAYF
+333 YTNTMSAYF
-342 DIGEVQVSDETAYAI
+342 NMAEVQISDAAAQDDLEKKLGKPLTI
-357 LRDKINSQGRVIGI
+357 DK
-371 NKPIPIEEL
+371 L
-380 AKLPIQWVGGADLS
+380 AALPVTWYGGADLS
-394 KMFDLTGA
+394 KLFDLTGA
-402 AIYGRYEDIDITIT
+402 CIYGRYEEIDITIT
-416 HGFMPITQAKS
+416 HGFIPITQAKA
-427 KADEDNIPFFWWK
+427 KAEEDNIPFFWWK
-440 DQGWLTLTN
+440 DQNWLTMTN
-449 SELVDYEE
+449 SELVDYEQ
-457 VVKWFKNMKQLGFKI
+457 VVKWFKAMREKGFKI

-485 VRSMEKAKFKMEE
+485 VRSMEKQRFKMEE

-513 ERKIKEKKFTYL
+513 ERKIKERKFTYL
-525 SSKAFEYCI
+525 NNKAFEYCI
-534 SNVKANEDAEER
+534 SNVKAVEDAEER

-552 AENFRI
+552 GANFRI

-571 IIIRDKSRKFN
+571 IIARDKKSKLN